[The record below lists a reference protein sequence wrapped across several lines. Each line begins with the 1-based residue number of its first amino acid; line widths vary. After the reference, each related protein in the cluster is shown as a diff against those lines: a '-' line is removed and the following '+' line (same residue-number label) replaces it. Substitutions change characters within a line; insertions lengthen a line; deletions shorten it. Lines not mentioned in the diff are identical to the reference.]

1 MISSNDFARRGA
13 RASDPHTSHLAAHRT
28 PILRSRDR
36 MLVLYEHA
44 KHLRNGLTDFELAAN
59 LNRQQTSV
67 GKRRGEL
74 RDLGLIY
81 ATSVR
86 RLAPSGSA
94 AIVWALTYRGLAFLV
109 RLQSRASSPKP

>member
-1 MISSNDFARRGA
+1 
-13 RASDPHTSHLAAHRT
+13 
-28 PILRSRDR
+28 

-94 AIVWALTYRGLAFLV
+94 AIVWALTYKGLVFLFV
-109 RLQSRASSPKP
+109 RLQSRASSPKPHHHHHPRTMMGKREHV

>member
-1 MISSNDFARRGA
+1 MNDFAKRGA
-13 RASDPHTSHLAAHRT
+13 RASDPYTSHLAARRT

-44 KHLRNGLTDFELAAN
+44 KYSKTGLTDFELAAN

-74 RDLGLIY
+74 RDLGLIH
-81 ATSVR
+81 ATSLR

-94 AIVWALTYRGLAFLV
+94 AIVWALTFKGRVFLASQIGLTRV
-109 RLQSRASSPKP
+109 